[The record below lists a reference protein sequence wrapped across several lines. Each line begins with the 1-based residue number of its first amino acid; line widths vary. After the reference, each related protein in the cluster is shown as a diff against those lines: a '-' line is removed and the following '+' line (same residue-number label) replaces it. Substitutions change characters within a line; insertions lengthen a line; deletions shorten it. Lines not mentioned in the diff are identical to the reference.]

1 MTTNMP
7 SRSSAEKGAI
17 KDCKAKG
24 GNQCVLDVA
33 YDNSCAAMV
42 VGDNG
47 YSVRTGEN
55 SEAAIKNA
63 TKACS
68 ADNQNCHTYYSNC
81 TQAVLVR

>member
-1 MTTNMP
+1 MS
-7 SRSSAEKGAI
+7 SRSSAEKEAI

-24 GNQCVLDVA
+24 GTQCVLDIA

-47 YSVRTGEN
+47 YSIRTGAN
-55 SEAAIKNA
+55 NDEAIRNA
-63 TKACS
+63 TNACS
-68 ADNQNCHTYYSNC
+68 ADNRSCRTYYTNC